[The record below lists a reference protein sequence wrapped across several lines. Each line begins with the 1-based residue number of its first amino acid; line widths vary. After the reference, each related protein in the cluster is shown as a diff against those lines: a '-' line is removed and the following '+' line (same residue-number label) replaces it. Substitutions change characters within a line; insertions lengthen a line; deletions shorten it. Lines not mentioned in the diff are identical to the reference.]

1 MCMKINKYSQQP
13 WTKVMGQIWHAH
25 AKQTVVQV
33 RKCACSA
40 PPPPHTLLKSDSS
53 CIEGRWGKIDA
64 MKTTKTT
71 TVALK
76 SEFTLFQISSSDS
89 MSFNLSNGEFFGGE
103 LNSKGVTLSVK

>member
-1 MCMKINKYSQQP
+1 
-13 WTKVMGQIWHAH
+13 MGQIWHAH

-53 CIEGRWGKIDA
+53 CVEGRWGKIDA
-64 MKTTKTT
+64 MKTTKTTTT

-89 MSFNLSNGEFFGGE
+89 MSFDLSNGEFFGGE